1 VQPWRRYS
9 IRRIE
14 SATLEALRARLR
26 NPDLLR
32 EFVLEYHAERR
43 RMAAATAGKKTL
55 LQREMSDV
63 TGRIHRMVEAIAS
76 GLSEVG
82 TIKQALLDLEIRRGQ
97 LAAKLAEPASDEQ
110 VISLHPAALDR
121 YLGDI
126 ETLQA
131 TLERDREISGSA
143 HAQLRSLVQSVVVH
157 PVPAGAPLDIEIT
170 GYLANL
176 LHAPQLPP
184 NGRYRA
190 GGNDGSGG
198 RT

>member
-1 VQPWRRYS
+1 MGSQA
-9 IRRIE
+9 E
-14 SATLEALRARLR
+14 AAKAT
-26 NPDLLR
+26 
-32 EFVLEYHAERR
+32 AER
-43 RMAAATAGKKTL
+43 
-55 LQREMSDV
+55 MS
-63 TGRIHRMVEAIAS
+63 
-76 GLSEVG
+76 
-82 TIKQALLDLEIRRGQ
+82 
-97 LAAKLAEPASDEQ
+97 
-110 VISLHPAALDR
+110 
-121 YLGDI
+121 DI

-190 GGNDGSGG
+190 GGTMVAEGG
-198 RT
+198 LEPPTFGL